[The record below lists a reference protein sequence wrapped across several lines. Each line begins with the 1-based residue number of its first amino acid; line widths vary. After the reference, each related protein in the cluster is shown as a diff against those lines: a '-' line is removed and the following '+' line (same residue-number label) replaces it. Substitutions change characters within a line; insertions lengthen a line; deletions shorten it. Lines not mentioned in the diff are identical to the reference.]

1 MLFVIF
7 SAFNL
12 VIFKDIFHEING
24 YSRICLIWHPWD
36 WIDARL
42 TNSTLVS
49 LTWRDMSFIPHKRQR
64 MYGQTAELYLLPG
77 WWKTD
82 G

>member
-1 MLFVIF
+1 MLFVIL

-24 YSRICLIWHPWD
+24 YSRTLLIWHPWD
-36 WIDARL
+36 LIDARL
-42 TNSTLVS
+42 SNSTLVS
-49 LTWRDMSFIPHKRQR
+49 LTWRDMSFIPPKTENVWTDSRAVLAAR
-64 MYGQTAELYLLPG
+64 
-77 WWKTD
+77 WWKID